1 MVNEDVSLG
10 SNISDGSTV
19 VGHSFVRGVSIK
31 STVKTLN
38 NFPHVR
44 TVGIGHRIFPTFCFG
59 LVDCLGSFTTS
70 VYPLLAILMDRLAEA
85 ISAADFGSHMW
96 SYPRFRS
103 FAGFRFSD
111 VSSSCR
117 DEDV

>member
-10 SNISDGSTV
+10 SNISDCSTV

-44 TVGIGHRIFPTFCFG
+44 RPTFCFG

-70 VYPLLAILMDRLAEA
+70 VYPLLAILMDRLTEA
-85 ISAADFGSHMW
+85 ISAADFGLHMW